1 MPTKISV
8 IVVTRW
14 LTRGQARCFAKNT
27 RTFKP
32 LFITRPKKERTNS
45 SIYAVCRL
53 SIGEEKF
60 PPCFHATRDAR
71 EVYSSL

>member
-1 MPTKISV
+1 MAEKIRV

-14 LTRGQARCFAKNT
+14 LTRGQARSFAKNT
-27 RTFKP
+27 KTFKP
-32 LFITRPKKERTNS
+32 LFISRPKKERTNP

-60 PPCFHATRDAR
+60 PPCFIETRDAR